1 MRISRS
7 RGSYCNVSLHSPA
20 WDMGS
25 AEALSW
31 GPLAGSRSHLPCS
44 SALGQ
49 WDGPELGQPH
59 NEKFDWVF
67 FFAAASYALPIPTP
81 HQQLV
86 AYCFFKKK
94 VD

>member
-7 RGSYCNVSLHSPA
+7 RGSYCNVSLHSPV

-67 FFAAASYALPIPTP
+67 FL
-81 HQQLV
+81 QLLLMP
-86 AYCFFKKK
+86 YRSQLLTNSW
-94 VD
+94 